1 MYNMNCKGEKKYAIF
16 SITYKQDIDSF
27 SGS

>member
-1 MYNMNCKGEKKYAIF
+1 MYNMNCKGEMNYAIF

>member
-1 MYNMNCKGEKKYAIF
+1 MHNMNCKGEMKHAIF